1 MSPSEQRRYDFRWRR
16 GNLAALTVLSLL
28 AAAALVAGAVEKRT
42 WIGPR
47 PPVNLQ
53 RLAAAEE
60 KINPNVAS
68 VGSLRR
74 LPGIGPVK
82 AQAIADYRAGCP
94 GRAFTRAEDLAKVDG
109 LGPAA
114 VERLRP
120 YLEFS
125 GGP

>member
-1 MSPSEQRRYDFRWRR
+1 MSLMEQRRYDFRWRCPH
-16 GNLAALTVLSLL
+16 LAALTVLSFL
-28 AAAALVAGAVEKRT
+28 AAAALGAGGKRL
-42 WIGPR
+42 WIGSR
-47 PPVNLQ
+47 PPVDRH

-82 AQAIADYRAGCP
+82 AQAIADYRAACP
-94 GRAFTRAEDLAKVDG
+94 GCAFTCAEDVDKVEG
-109 LGPAA
+109 LGPGA

-120 YLEFS
+120 YWEFPGRS
-125 GGP
+125 